1 MRRAAAAAAA
11 AGRGGAG
18 LSDGVLF
25 DELLDGHV
33 HVGHPKGHL
42 PLIVIIENIPTLF

>member
-33 HVGHPKGHL
+33 HVGHPEGHL
-42 PLIVIIENIPTLF
+42 PHIVIIKIVPTLF